1 MIIDSNV
8 LLNCFIDENIDFFTG
23 VPDSLLKEFCWA
35 VNRSSIIKHIVA
47 GNEAQAIALA
57 AGAAIG
63 SGNPSVV
70 YLQNSGLGNIIN
82 PLTSICSNDVYSV
95 PTVLLIGHRG
105 YEADEPQHRL
115 IGRSTV
121 SILNALDIE
130 CYRLDENFKD
140 TVKQAVQRTR
150 ELNRPVAILTDYK
163 IKWLSNIDLPA
174 ISEGPDRY
182 EVIKKVYDNIPKESL
197 LVSTCGMTSRE
208 LMYIHRSENRNL
220 KILPIVGG
228 MGLASSMARGLS
240 EYSTKRI
247 YCLDGDGAQFMH
259 LSSMLLSNKNIFH
272 IVFNNGTHASVGSHP
287 TLDPKF
293 EFYKLAEISGYD
305 TVKKVTVNDITE
317 INLLIPGSVFFEIIV
332 NNKQSSVDYRPDEL
346 LSYKHSIK

>member
-1 MIIDSNV
+1 
-8 LLNCFIDENIDFFTG
+8 
-23 VPDSLLKEFCWA
+23 
-35 VNRSSIIKHIVA
+35 
-47 GNEAQAIALA
+47 
-57 AGAAIG
+57 
-63 SGNPSVV
+63 
-70 YLQNSGLGNIIN
+70 
-82 PLTSICSNDVYSV
+82 
-95 PTVLLIGHRG
+95 
-105 YEADEPQHRL
+105 
-115 IGRSTV
+115 
-121 SILNALDIE
+121 
-130 CYRLDENFKD
+130 
-140 TVKQAVQRTR
+140 
-150 ELNRPVAILTDYK
+150 
-163 IKWLSNIDLPA
+163 
-174 ISEGPDRY
+174 
-182 EVIKKVYDNIPKESL
+182 
-197 LVSTCGMTSRE
+197 MTSRE
-208 LMYIHRSENRNL
+208 LMYIHRSKNRNL

-272 IVFNNGTHASVGSHP
+272 IVLNNGTHASVGSHP

-305 TVKKVTVNDITE
+305 TVKKVTVNDITG

>member
-8 LLNCFIDENIDFFTG
+8 FLNCFIDENIDFFTG

-35 VNRSSIIKHIVA
+35 VNRSAVIRHIVA
-47 GNEAQAIALA
+47 GNEAQTIALA

-82 PLTSICSNDVYSV
+82 PLTSICSNDVYGI
-95 PTVLLIGHRG
+95 PMVLLIGHRG
-105 YEADEPQHRL
+105 YAADEPQHRL

-121 SILNALDIE
+121 PILNVLDIE

-140 TVKQAVQRTR
+140 TVKQAVQKTK
-150 ELNRPVAILTDYK
+150 ELNRPVAILTDHR
-163 IKWLSNIDLPA
+163 IKWTNCLEPTTT
-174 ISEGPDRY
+174 SEGPDRY
-182 EVIKKVYDNIPKESL
+182 EVIKKIYHNVPEDSI
-197 LVSTCGMTSRE
+197 LVSTCGLTSRE
-208 LMYIHRSENRNL
+208 LMYIHKSENRNL

-228 MGLASSMARGLS
+228 MGLASALARGLS

-272 IVFNNGTHASVGSHP
+272 VVFNNGVHASVGSHP
-287 TLDPKF
+287 TLGPKF
-293 EFYKLAEISGYD
+293 EFHKLAKISGYD
-305 TVKKVTVNDITE
+305 TVKKVTMDNITE
-317 INLLIPGSVFFEIIV
+317 INLLTPGSVFFEITV
-332 NNKQSSVDYRPDEL
+332 NDKQSSVDYRPDEL
-346 LSYKHSIK
+346 LSYKNNVK

>member
-1 MIIDSNV
+1 MIIDSDV
-8 LLNCFIDENIDFFTG
+8 FLNCFINENIDFFTG

-35 VNRSSIIKHIVA
+35 VNRSTVIKHIVA

-57 AGAAIG
+57 AGATIG

-82 PLTSICSNDVYSV
+82 PLTSICSNDVYSI
-95 PTVLLIGHRG
+95 PMVLLIGQRG
-105 YEADEPQHRL
+105 YAADEPQHRL

-121 SILNALDIE
+121 PILNVLDIE

-140 TVKQAVQRTR
+140 TVKQAVQRTK
-150 ELNRPVAILTDYK
+150 ELNRPVAILTDHSV
-163 IKWLSNIDLPA
+163 KWSNSSETA
-174 ISEGPDRY
+174 TTSEGPDRHD
-182 EVIKKVYDNIPKESL
+182 VIKKVYDNVPEDSI
-197 LVSTCGMTSRE
+197 LVSTCGLTSRE
-208 LMYIHRSENRNL
+208 LMYIHKSENRNL

-228 MGLASSMARGLS
+228 MGLASALARGLS

-272 IVFNNGTHASVGSHP
+272 VVFNNGVHASVGSHP
-287 TLDPKF
+287 TLYPKF
-293 EFYKLAEISGYD
+293 EFHKLAKISGYN
-305 TVKKVTVNDITE
+305 TVEKVTVNDITE
-317 INLLIPGSVFFEIIV
+317 INLLTPGSVFFEITV
-332 NNKQSSVDYRPDEL
+332 NDKQSSVDYRPDEL
-346 LSYKHSIK
+346 LSYKNNVK